1 MTDLRRARLEVDR
14 TLRSRPFFSR
24 ALSGYLERPEYIDLI
39 EKLGGLASIA
49 VGPEAEPLLE
59 LQAQDL
65 AQLSPTRRTA
75 TMSACP
81 PLNLMN
87 EACRCW
93 GEVLTPDERWV
104 ASVGMLGTSW
114 TSEATTRLAIRY
126 PGATSML
133 EELGV
138 RGPMSDL
145 RLRRSGRGC
154 RQEVTAAA
162 EMVHGALLG
171 LAAYLD
177 AKWPAPVAFV
187 TVRGGA

>member
-1 MTDLRRARLEVDR
+1 MTALRRARLEVDR

-24 ALSGYLERPEYIDLI
+24 ALSGYLERPEYVDLI
-39 EKLGGLASIA
+39 EKLGGLAAI
-49 VGPEAEPLLE
+49 VCGPEVTPLLE
-59 LQAQDL
+59 LQRQDL
-65 AQLSPTRRTA
+65 DLLSPKRRVSD
-75 TMSACP
+75 MLACP

-93 GEVLTPDERWV
+93 GEVLTPSERWV

-114 TSEATTRLAIRY
+114 TLEATTRLAIRY

-138 RGPMSDL
+138 LGSVSDQHS
-145 RLRRSGRGC
+145 RRSGQAC

-162 EMVHGALLG
+162 ELVHGALLG
-171 LAAYLD
+171 LAAYFD